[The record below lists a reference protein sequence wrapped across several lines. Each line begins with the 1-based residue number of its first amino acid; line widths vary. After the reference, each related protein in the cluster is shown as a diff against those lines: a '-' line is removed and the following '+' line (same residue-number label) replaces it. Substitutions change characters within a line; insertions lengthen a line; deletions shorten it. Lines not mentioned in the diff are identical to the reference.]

1 MLHHLPFALPR
12 AGAARSVSRRY
23 IADFVAKRNRTA
35 ASAAF
40 VGSSAVG
47 MAAGAVLR
55 FQKTVCRAA

>member
-1 MLHHLPFALPR
+1 
-12 AGAARSVSRRY
+12 VSRRY
-23 IADFVAKRNRTA
+23 IADLVAKRNRTA

-55 FQKTVCRAA
+55 VQGVGSHDRSTMWP